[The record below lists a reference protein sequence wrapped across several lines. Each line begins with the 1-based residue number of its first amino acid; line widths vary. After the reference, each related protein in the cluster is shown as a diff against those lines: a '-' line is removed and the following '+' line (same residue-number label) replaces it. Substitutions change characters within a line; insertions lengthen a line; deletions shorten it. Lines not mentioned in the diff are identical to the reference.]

1 MKQYVSDIA
10 RAANEQ
16 SLGVSQV
23 HQALNQLEQVTQQN
37 AALVSQAASASQML
51 DGQSEAMSTLVDRF
65 IV

>member
-1 MKQYVSDIA
+1 MSDIA

-23 HQALNQLEQVTQQN
+23 HQALNQLEQVPHQN

-51 DGQSEAMSTLVDRF
+51 DGSIRQ
-65 IV
+65 